1 MQLCLQQLGHG
12 SNLEIHQQIMDKEA
26 VVHLYNGILL
36 SHKKEFESVLMRWM
50 NLEPIIQSEVSRK
63 EKNKQPNQ
71 ILEKDINR
79 HFFKEDI
86 QMANKDM
93 KICSTLLIISKTQI
107 KTSMRYHI
115 TPVRMTIIKKSTNNK
130 CWSGNSEKGRVLEE

>member
-1 MQLCLQQLGHG
+1 MGENNSKG
-12 SNLEIHQQIMDKEA
+12 NKEQIVNFQNIPA
-26 VVHLYNGILL
+26 AHTGQY
-36 SHKKEFESVLMRWM
+36 
-50 NLEPIIQSEVSRK
+50 

-115 TPVRMTIIKKSTNNK
+115 TPVRMTIIKKSINNK
-130 CWSGNSEKGRVLEE
+130 CWRGYGENGTLLHCLVGM